1 MIVYEIDVEGTV
13 PVEDWEDVSS
23 TYQIE
28 ADSENEARE
37 EAEGK
42 FYDEFGY
49 DADLVDLNVIELED
63 E

>member
-1 MIVYEIDVEGTV
+1 MYEIDVEGTV

-28 ADSENEARE
+28 ADSEDEARG
-37 EAEGK
+37 EAEDK

-49 DADLVDLNVIELED
+49 DADLIDMNVVETED